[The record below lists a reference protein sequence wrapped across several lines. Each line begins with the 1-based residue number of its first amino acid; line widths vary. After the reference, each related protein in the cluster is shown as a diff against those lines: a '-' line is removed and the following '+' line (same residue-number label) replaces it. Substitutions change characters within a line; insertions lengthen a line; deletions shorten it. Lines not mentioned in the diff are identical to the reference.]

1 MKFNLKSFRLGDFL
15 SKRIN
20 TILLI
25 VILIIILTGHVV
37 CSCSK
42 LSVKKVVEKMAGMG
56 AESDPLRKPTTIP
69 KGSITIGGTSKTA
82 SSGTPPSSSKK
93 LNAQVGKAAINA
105 LAKGE
110 PMKNGFANISEGFT
124 GANTNYG
131 QSAPYL
137 LGSQSGTVA
146 LDTNSWNQQDLVV
159 KCDGS
164 YGKGVSD
171 ILGRQKQP
179 IPLADGEL
187 DVFATTPFKPEC
199 CPNFYS
205 NSTGCACM
213 TTDQY
218 NYLQTR
224 GGNNVPY
231 SEY

>member
-1 MKFNLKSFRLGDFL
+1 MKFNLKNFRLADFL

-42 LSVKKVVEKMAGMG
+42 MSASKIVEKM
-56 AESDPLRKPTTIP
+56 
-69 KGSITIGGTSKTA
+69 TSKLDPKQKLDLVEKVA
-82 SSGTPPSSSKK
+82 KIKK
-93 LNAQVGKAAINA
+93 DKNNGNGK
-105 LAKGE
+105 K
-110 PMKNGFANISEGFT
+110 EGY
-124 GANTNYG
+124 TNVYTNNG

-137 LGSQSGTVA
+137 LGSPSGTVTI
-146 LDTNSWNQQDLVV
+146 DTNSWNQPNLVV

-164 YGKGVSD
+164 YGKGVAD
-171 ILGRQKQP
+171 ILGRPKQP
-179 IPLADGEL
+179 IPLPEGEL
-187 DVFATTPFKPEC
+187 DMFATTPFKPEC

-213 TTDQY
+213 TTEQY
-218 NYLQTR
+218 NYLQLR
-224 GGNNVPY
+224 GGNNAPY

>member
-37 CSCSK
+37 CSCSRI
-42 LSVKKVVEKMAGMG
+42 SVKKVVERM
-56 AESDPLRKPTTIP
+56 TTGSSIP
-69 KGSITIGGTSKTA
+69 ASTQGGTGTSGKKVTTTTLSTIGNKPVTSSSLTSQVPA
-82 SSGTPPSSSKK
+82 SSLTSQVPASSSTSSVP
-93 LNAQVGKAAINA
+93 AVV
-105 LAKGE
+105 AK
-110 PMKNGFANISEGFT
+110 EGFT

-137 LGSQSGTVA
+137 LGSSNGNVVV
-146 LDTNSWNQQDLVV
+146 DTNSWNQPDLVV
-159 KCDGS
+159 KCGGS
-164 YGKGVSD
+164 HGKGVSD
-171 ILGRQKQP
+171 ILGRPKQP
-179 IPLADGEL
+179 IPLQEGEL
-187 DVFATTPFKPEC
+187 DFFATTPFKPEC

-205 NSTGCACM
+205 NHNGCACM

>member
-1 MKFNLKSFRLGDFL
+1 MKFNLKNFRLADFL

-42 LSVKKVVEKMAGMG
+42 MSASKIVEKM
-56 AESDPLRKPTTIP
+56 
-69 KGSITIGGTSKTA
+69 TSKMDLK
-82 SSGTPPSSSKK
+82 KK
-93 LNAQVGKAAINA
+93 LDLIETVSKIKKGNNNGKG
-105 LAKGE
+105 K
-110 PMKNGFANISEGFT
+110 KEGFT
-124 GANTNYG
+124 GANTNNG

-137 LGSQSGTVA
+137 LGSPSGTVTI
-146 LDTNSWNQQDLVV
+146 DTNSWNQPNLVV

-164 YGKGVSD
+164 YGKGVAD
-171 ILGRQKQP
+171 ILGRPKQP
-179 IPLADGEL
+179 IPLPEGEL
-187 DVFATTPFKPEC
+187 DIFATTPFKPEC

-205 NSTGCACM
+205 SSTGCACM

-218 NYLQTR
+218 NYVQTR

>member
-25 VILIIILTGHVV
+25 VILIVILTGHVV

-42 LSVKKVVEKMAGMG
+42 VSVKKVVEKLTRMGDAKGGMG
-56 AESDPLRKPTTIP
+56 KDNNDPSKKRHLKVDAINSGFTKNMPQLASI
-69 KGSITIGGTSKTA
+69 KGS
-82 SSGTPPSSSKK
+82 SSTSSSTKPSTT
-93 LNAQVGKAAINA
+93 VV
-105 LAKGE
+105 
-110 PMKNGFANISEGFT
+110 STTSTTEGFT

-179 IPLADGEL
+179 IPLAEGEL
-187 DVFATTPFKPEC
+187 DIFATTPFKPEC

-218 NYLQTR
+218 NYLQVR

>member
-42 LSVKKVVEKMAGMG
+42 VSVKKVVEKLTGMG
-56 AESDPLRKPTTIP
+56 DV
-69 KGSITIGGTSKTA
+69 KGMKNKNGMITIGASKGA
-82 SSGTPPSSSKK
+82 PKGAPSGPSKK
-93 LNAQVGKAAINA
+93 KDEQLGKAVNA
-105 LAKGE
+105 LVKG
-110 PMKNGFANISEGFT
+110 KEGFT

-179 IPLADGEL
+179 IPLAEGEL

>member
-1 MKFNLKSFRLGDFL
+1 MKFNLKNFRLADFL

-42 LSVKKVVEKMAGMG
+42 MSASKIVEKMTSPSTRPGQNKNQNKKIKDLV
-56 AESDPLRKPTTIP
+56 EIVKTVKN
-69 KGSITIGGTSKTA
+69 KGKG
-82 SSGTPPSSSKK
+82 KK
-93 LNAQVGKAAINA
+93 
-105 LAKGE
+105 
-110 PMKNGFANISEGFT
+110 EGFT
-124 GANTNYG
+124 GANTNNG

-137 LGSQSGTVA
+137 LGSPSGTVTI
-146 LDTNSWNQQDLVV
+146 DTNSWNQPNLVV

-164 YGKGVSD
+164 YGKGVAD
-171 ILGRQKQP
+171 ILGRPKQP
-179 IPLADGEL
+179 IPLPEGEL
-187 DVFATTPFKPEC
+187 DMFATTPFKPEC

-205 NSTGCACM
+205 SSTGCACM

-218 NYLQTR
+218 NYVQTR
-224 GGNNVPY
+224 GGNNAPY

>member
-25 VILIIILTGHVV
+25 VILIVILTGHVV

-42 LSVKKVVEKMAGMG
+42 VSVKKVVEKLTGM
-56 AESDPLRKPTTIP
+56 ESSMGPSKGPTMPQNGGMKQQAKVDIVKKVVKDKVGNTVQP
-69 KGSITIGGTSKTA
+69 K
-82 SSGTPPSSSKK
+82 
-93 LNAQVGKAAINA
+93 
-105 LAKGE
+105 
-110 PMKNGFANISEGFT
+110 EGFT

-137 LGSQSGTVA
+137 LGSQSGTVT
-146 LDTNSWNQQDLVV
+146 LDTNSWNQPDLVV

-164 YGKGVSD
+164 YGKGVAD
-171 ILGRQKQP
+171 ILGRQPQP
-179 IPLADGEL
+179 IPLAEGEL

-213 TTDQY
+213 TTEQY

>member
-42 LSVKKVVEKMAGMG
+42 MSASKVVEKLTGMRG
-56 AESDPLRKPTTIP
+56 HDAVTKQNGSTPSNVMMDPK
-69 KGSITIGGTSKTA
+69 
-82 SSGTPPSSSKK
+82 KK
-93 LNAQVGKAAINA
+93 LDLVKKVIQKKKV
-105 LAKGE
+105 
-110 PMKNGFANISEGFT
+110 EGFT
-124 GANTNYG
+124 GANINYG

-137 LGSQSGTVA
+137 LGSPGGTA
-146 LDTNSWNQQDLVV
+146 TIDTNSWNQPELVV

-171 ILGRQKQP
+171 ILARQKQP
-179 IPLADGEL
+179 IPLQEGEL
-187 DVFATTPFKPEC
+187 DIFATTPFKPEC

-205 NSTGCACM
+205 NSSGCPCM

>member
-1 MKFNLKSFRLGDFL
+1 MKFNLKNFRLADFL

-42 LSVKKVVEKMAGMG
+42 MSASKVVEKLTGMPKG
-56 AESDPLRKPTTIP
+56 NVFPQPSPAKPTPSAPSAESAQGKKEIIKKIVERKEA
-69 KGSITIGGTSKTA
+69 KKT
-82 SSGTPPSSSKK
+82 
-93 LNAQVGKAAINA
+93 
-105 LAKGE
+105 
-110 PMKNGFANISEGFT
+110 EGFT

-137 LGSQSGTVA
+137 LGSLGGKATI
-146 LDTNSWNQQDLVV
+146 DTNSWNQQDLVV

-164 YGKGVSD
+164 YGKGVAD
-171 ILGRQKQP
+171 ILGRPKQP
-179 IPLADGEL
+179 IPLPEGEL
-187 DVFATTPFKPEC
+187 DIFSTTSFKPEC

-218 NYLQTR
+218 NYVKIR